1 MRQIAKMY
9 WVIYGYFRYDSITSS
24 MEKNGK
30 KGTLTTVKR
39 ENQTT
44 KHRSNLNDNIN
55 DVQ

>member
-1 MRQIAKMY
+1 
-9 WVIYGYFRYDSITSS
+9 